1 MKIGEIRT
9 VKLDK
14 PGARYGEEFSENGK
28 VVFKSRESAVS
39 EIHRLWNNAQ
49 QHFVSIGRWLN
60 AAKDALPH
68 GEYEQMVVE
77 QLPFS
82 PSIARQ
88 LRTAAEF
95 VDSGIIPREQL
106 PDSYATVYQIAT
118 LPKPILEEAKQKAM
132 IRPSIT
138 RRELTE
144 LKRLHKSS
152 SSIPHVDM
160 AKLIERRRRLLVE
173 LLKIRR
179 QMKDANSRI

>member
-1 MKIGEIRT
+1 MKIGEIQT

-14 PGARYGEEFSENGK
+14 PGARYGEEFAEHGK
-28 VVFKSRESAVS
+28 VVFKSREGAVS

-60 AAKDALPH
+60 AAKEALPH
-68 GEYEQMVVE
+68 GEYEQMVIE

-118 LPKPILEEAKQKAM
+118 LPKPVLEEAKQRAM
-132 IRPSIT
+132 IRPSVT

-144 LKRLHKSS
+144 LKRLHKSTFPAPQ
-152 SSIPHVDM
+152 IDM
-160 AKLIERRRRLLVE
+160 TKLVERRRRLLAE
-173 LLKIRR
+173 LLEIR
-179 QMKDANSRI
+179 QQIKNANSRN

>member
-1 MKIGEIRT
+1 MKIGEIQT

-14 PGARYGEEFSENGK
+14 PGARYGEEFAEHGK
-28 VVFKSRESAVS
+28 VVFKNRESAVS

-60 AAKDALPH
+60 ATKEALPH

-95 VDSGIIPREQL
+95 VDSGIVPREQL

-152 SSIPHVDM
+152 SPASKIDM
-160 AKLIERRRRLLVE
+160 AKLVERRRRLLAE
-173 LLKIRR
+173 LLEIRQ
-179 QMKDANSRI
+179 QMKDANSRS